1 MKKYI
6 YYAHHLYK
14 YGTKVEEYELDLIR
28 KQLPQFEI
36 LNPNGDIIHADLTDE
51 GKIMEKCLSEISRND
66 VEVLVFSSLSGV
78 VGKGVFDEVNH
89 TLSLGKTVYYICNN
103 TLERYYNSN
112 FIVINESR
120 RLYAIVNK

>member
-66 VEVLVFSSLSGV
+66 VEVLVFSSLNGV

-89 TLSLGKTVYYICNN
+89 ALSLGKPVYYICSN
-103 TLERYYNSN
+103 TVERYYDSN
-112 FIVINESR
+112 FTVINESR
-120 RLYAIVNK
+120 RVYAIVNK